1 MSLQAQRAFSIHD
14 PIVDEAIESG
24 RKSRE
29 WHDNSDDTVAVNEF
43 EQSKLQRTKK
53 GSFTA
58 LEEKVASF
66 NPATQGIAR
75 KLKQGI
81 LTVRAGKFI
90 PTNHPLI
97 DALTNL
103 TFKRLDSDTS
113 DEDESH
119 VAPPYYKPVDE
130 HQSSVDVKVTNND
143 IITTGD
149 DEHKEVTRTND
160 LPAC

>member
-1 MSLQAQRAFSIHD
+1 MNQAAKS
-14 PIVDEAIESG
+14 ESG
-24 RKSRE
+24 TITVTILQPSTNL
-29 WHDNSDDTVAVNEF
+29 NS
-43 EQSKLQRTKK
+43 QLQRTKK

-58 LEEKVASF
+58 LEEEVASF
-66 NPATQGIAR
+66 NPATQRIAR

-81 LTVRAGKFI
+81 LAVRAGKFI

-103 TFKRLDSDTS
+103 TFKWLDSDTS

-119 VAPPYYKPVDE
+119 VVPPYYK
-130 HQSSVDVKVTNND
+130 HQSCVGVKVTNND